1 MATCP
6 TCEVE
11 IDSVDA
17 EMIELN
23 PSPAVEEETEEPA
36 QAIATV
42 CPECNAIIGI

>member
-1 MATCP
+1 MARCP
-6 TCEVE
+6 TCKSE
-11 IDSVDA
+11 ITHVDA

-23 PSPAVEEETEEPA
+23 PSTEVESETEEPS